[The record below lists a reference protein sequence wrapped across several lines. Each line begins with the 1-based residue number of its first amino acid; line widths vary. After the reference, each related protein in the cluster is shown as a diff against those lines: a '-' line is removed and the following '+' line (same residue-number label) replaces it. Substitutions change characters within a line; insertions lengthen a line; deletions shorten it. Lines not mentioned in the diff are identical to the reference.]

1 MIFDG
6 WRGKLRGQSLSRAN
20 GIIKFVF
27 KWQLL
32 DSKWEAVQNNP
43 KFHNKSSWI
52 QCPAGPQGPRGQPGS
67 PGLPGPPGQPGA
79 PGSRGKTGA
88 QGPRGRRGRP
98 GTPGKNGP
106 PGRKG
111 PRGKPGKSLDVNV
124 TELKNLAEQLQTSAK
139 GNLAMFGE

>member
-6 WRGKLRGQSLSRAN
+6 WRGTLRGQSLSRAN

-43 KFHNKSSWI
+43 KFYNKSIWI
-52 QCPAGPQGPRGQPGS
+52 QYPAGPQGPRGQPGS

-98 GTPGKNGP
+98 GTPGKTALQVERVLEENQ
-106 PGRKG
+106 GRASMSMLL
-111 PRGKPGKSLDVNV
+111 SLKTLQNNYRRL
-124 TELKNLAEQLQTSAK
+124 LKEI
-139 GNLAMFGE
+139 